1 MKFEILFDLR
11 DVNCQWKGGKYK
23 FTVEVPES
31 YPMAPPKCHCDT
43 QIYHPNIDTSGAVCL
58 NILRADWKPVLNV
71 YTVITGLHYLFIDPN
86 PNDPLHHQAAAV
98 LRDNPK
104 QFATNVTFSL

>member
-1 MKFEILFDLR
+1 MKFEILFDLK

-43 QIYHPNIDTSGAVCL
+43 
-58 NILRADWKPVLNV
+58 
-71 YTVITGLHYLFIDPN
+71 
-86 PNDPLHHQAAAV
+86 
-98 LRDNPK
+98 
-104 QFATNVTFSL
+104 